1 MVNTLLLAFGVI
13 LVASLGLPGEA
24 LAGYCTSLSD
34 CVSGDTAGAT
44 AVLIGSGTVG
54 GLVGVVAMDD
64 GFTGGDGVMEVDS
77 LDLDEPPEEPPPED
91 PEPPSEDYPESRFGR
106 MA

>member
-1 MVNTLLLAFGVI
+1 MVNTLLLAFAVV
-13 LVASLGLPGEA
+13 LAASLGLPGEA

-34 CVSGDTAGAT
+34 CVSGDTTGAA

-54 GLVGVVAMDD
+54 GLVGVVALDD
-64 GFTGGDGVMEVDS
+64 GFAGSGVMEVES

-91 PEPPSEDYPESRFGR
+91 PEPPPEDYPESRFGR